1 MRSTHDRDVE
11 AYLHDLDR
19 ALGDL
24 PAKRRREI
32 VSEIEEHIADM
43 LAELPSDA
51 GEAAVLNALD
61 RVGDPDDI
69 AKEAR
74 DRFGIT
80 RGRPS
85 WSDPLAIV
93 LLLVGGFLWLIGWI
107 AGVVLLWISDV
118 WSTRDKIIATLLVP
132 GGLAAPFFLLLT
144 GTSTSTCAERTLPTG
159 VSVTTCSEAGA
170 DVLAIALLVFLVVA
184 SIGTAVFLG
193 RTLRRARRLTE

>member
-1 MRSTHDRDVE
+1 MWRHTCTIWIAPSVISQRSGGERSF
-11 AYLHDLDR
+11 
-19 ALGDL
+19 
-24 PAKRRREI
+24 
-32 VSEIEEHIADM
+32 SEIEEHIADM

-93 LLLVGGFLWLIGWI
+93 LLLV
-107 AGVVLLWISDV
+107 
-118 WSTRDKIIATLLVP
+118 
-132 GGLAAPFFLLLT
+132 
-144 GTSTSTCAERTLPTG
+144 
-159 VSVTTCSEAGA
+159 
-170 DVLAIALLVFLVVA
+170 
-184 SIGTAVFLG
+184 
-193 RTLRRARRLTE
+193 